1 MRVVVVRTWS
11 RLPNIFSAPCAW
23 YWCELGAVYRIFS
36 KCLQRV
42 VLVLTWSHLRNI
54 FEVLPAR
61 VTSTNMDPP
70 IEYFQS
76 SPCAWYWC
84 KLGTVHRIFSKCYLR
99 LVLVRTWSLLSN
111 IFKVLPAR
119 GTGTNLELSTEYFQ
133 SAICAWYWCEH
144 GAAYRIFSKCCLS
157 VVLV

>member
-76 SPCAWYWC
+76 SPCAWYWYE
-84 KLGTVHRIFSKCYLR
+84 LGAVYRIFSKCSLR
-99 LVLVRTWSLLSN
+99 VVLVRTWSRLPN
-111 IFKVLPAR
+111 IFKVLPER
-119 GTGTNLELSTEYFQ
+119 GTGMNMDPTTEVLPARVPVANLALSTEYFQ
-133 SAICAWYWCEH
+133 KA
-144 GAAYRIFSKCCLS
+144 GVTMTLLR
-157 VVLV
+157 VR